1 MAIRSTHALPAQP
14 AIRAR
19 QLPVAGWLTVL
30 LLAILGLLALF
41 GGWQLVTAPDGSK
54 MQMPLEWLRYSPFAD
69 YFWPGLM
76 LFAVFGIGSL
86 IGVALAV
93 ARVAVGPYW
102 AFAIGVGQ
110 MIWIVT
116 ELVMSR
122 LLHPVLHPTLFAT
135 GALIAILASLWWSAW
150 RARGLA

>member
-1 MAIRSTHALPAQP
+1 VATRFTHALPAQP
-14 AIRAR
+14 AGRGR
-19 QLPVAGWLTVL
+19 QLPIAGWLAIL

-54 MQMPLEWLRYSPFAD
+54 MQMPLDWLKYSPFAD

-86 IGVALAV
+86 IGVALAI
-93 ARVAVGPYW
+93 ARMGVGPYW

-110 MIWIVT
+110 MIWIAT

-122 LLHPVLHPTLFAT
+122 LLHPVLHPALFAT
-135 GALIAILASLWWSAW
+135 GALIALLAYLWWRGW
-150 RARGLA
+150 RVRGLI